1 MLAPW
6 KKSYDKPR
14 WHIKKQRYHFANK
27 VRIVKATV
35 FPVVVDGCESWT
47 IKNEES
53 QRIDAFKLWFWRRLL
68 RVPWIAK
75 RSNQSFVK
83 EINPEYSMGLSCSS
97 DSKESACNAGDLGS
111 IPLSGRFPGEGN
123 GNMLQYSSL
132 EKSMDRGVRW
142 AIVHGTAKNEQLTH
156 SFEGL
161 MLKLE
166 LQYFGHLIQRANSL
180 GKTDAFPMRLSH
192 RAIPLAIMVWVDPR
206 RESRTSAEKTG
217 TSFPTVGYLSSK
229 I

>member
-1 MLAPW
+1 METVKDFIPLGRKINADDDCSHEI
-6 KKSYDKPR
+6 KRCLLLERKAMTNLDGILKSRGITLPT
-14 WHIKKQRYHFANK
+14 K
-27 VRIVKATV
+27 VCIVKATV

-68 RVPWIAK
+68 RVPWITK

-111 IPLSGRFPGEGN
+111 IPLSGRFPGEGK

-166 LQYFGHLIQRANSL
+166 LQYFGHLIRRANSL
-180 GKTDAFPMRLSH
+180 GKTDAGK
-192 RAIPLAIMVWVDPR
+192 D
-206 RESRTSAEKTG
+206 
-217 TSFPTVGYLSSK
+217 
-229 I
+229 